1 MRKLKYVKLFEEM
14 NSNQLS
20 YEDFKNMEPNE
31 VVSKLIPYL
40 DMKNEV
46 KFNIQLDPRDP
57 ENPGKSI
64 LRIWDNRQSSE
75 SLRIPIEK
83 EKYEEI
89 LSLLK
94 QNYGSDN
101 GRYIGKINQSSLP
114 LEPDFYTKKIGQ

>member
-31 VVSKLIPYL
+31 VVNKLIPYL

-46 KFNIQLDPRDP
+46 SFNIQLDPRDP
-57 ENPGKSI
+57 ENPGKSV
-64 LRIWDNRQSSE
+64 LRIWDKVKTENQERD

-83 EKYEEI
+83 EKYEEL

-94 QNYGSDN
+94 QNYGSDR
-101 GRYIGKINQSSLP
+101 GRYVP
-114 LEPDFYTKKIGQ
+114 KK

>member
-14 NSNQLS
+14 DSNQLRF
-20 YEDFKNMEPNE
+20 EDFKNMEPNE
-31 VVSKLIPYL
+31 VVNKLIPYL

-46 KFNIQLDPRDP
+46 SFNIQLDPRDP

-64 LRIWDNRQSSE
+64 LRIWDKVMRDGDKVD

-83 EKYEEI
+83 EKYEEL

-94 QNYGSDN
+94 QNYGSVSSNPDR
-101 GRYIGKINQSSLP
+101 GRYIP
-114 LEPDFYTKKIGQ
+114 KK

>member
-20 YEDFKNMEPNE
+20 YKDFKNMEPNE
-31 VVSKLIPYL
+31 VVNKLIPYL

-46 KFNIQLDPRDP
+46 KFNIQLDPKDP

-64 LRIWDNRQSSE
+64 LRIWDNQQSSE

-101 GRYIGKINQSSLP
+101 GRYKGKINQSSLP